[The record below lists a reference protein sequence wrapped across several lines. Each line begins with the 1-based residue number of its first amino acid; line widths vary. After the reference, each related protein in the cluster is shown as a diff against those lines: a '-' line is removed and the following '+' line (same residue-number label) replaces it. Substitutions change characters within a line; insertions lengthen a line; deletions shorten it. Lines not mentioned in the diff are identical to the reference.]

1 MADVN
6 NPEAVQPATMAGVES
21 ACDIGEMMSAY
32 LDGELRDG
40 ELDQVVSHLT
50 DCLECIAEFHE
61 LKEARTAVR
70 MLPML
75 QVPDRVMPAAHY
87 GPELSAFLDGELTA
101 DEQVTIVA
109 HLQTCTD
116 CLLEL
121 QDLDAARTAVRSM
134 PGVEPP
140 VPLLPRVPAR
150 SQRTSLRRLA
160 VAAAGFIGA
169 AAIAINMASSG
180 PEPTAVDLDQ
190 FADRHTVRV
199 SVEDGFTGV
208 PIINRGGTP

>member
-1 MADVN
+1 MADVTQ
-6 NPEAVQPATMAGVES
+6 PRRTDALDALEANTCA
-21 ACDIGEMMSAY
+21 IGELMSAY

-40 ELDQVVSHLT
+40 ELEQVVAHLA
-50 DCLECIAEFHE
+50 DCLDCIAEFHD

-70 MLPML
+70 MLPIL

-87 GPELSAFLDGELTA
+87 GPELSAFLDGELTV
-101 DEQVTIVA
+101 DEQEMIVN
-109 HLQTCTD
+109 HLRICTD

-121 QDLDAARTAVRSM
+121 QDLDAARTAVRAL

-140 VPLLPRVPAR
+140 LPLLPRFPVR

-169 AAIAINMASSG
+169 AFIAFNMASSG
-180 PEPTAVDLDQ
+180 PEPTSVDLDQ
-190 FADRHTVRV
+190 FADRHNVRV
-199 SVEDGFTGV
+199 SVDDGGAAV
-208 PIINRGGTP
+208 PVLARRTAP

>member
-1 MADVN
+1 MADVT
-6 NPEAVQPATMAGVES
+6 QPRPSRHHDAIEGS
-21 ACDIGEMMSAY
+21 ACDIGELMSAY

-40 ELDQVVSHLT
+40 ELDRVVAHLA
-50 DCLECIAEFHE
+50 DCLDCIAEFHD

-70 MLPML
+70 MLPIL

-87 GPELSAFLDGELTA
+87 GPELSAFLDGELTVE
-101 DEQVTIVA
+101 EQAMIVT
-109 HLQTCTD
+109 HLQGCTD

-121 QDLDAARTAVRSM
+121 QDLDAARTAIRAL

-140 VPLLPRVPAR
+140 VPLLPRLAVR

-169 AAIAINMASSG
+169 AFIAFNMASSG
-180 PEPTAVDLDQ
+180 PEPMSVDLDE
-190 FADRHTVRV
+190 FADRHNVRV
-199 SVEDGFTGV
+199 SVDDGAVVV
-208 PIINRGGTP
+208 PALARRTTP

>member
-1 MADVN
+1 MADVTQ
-6 NPEAVQPATMAGVES
+6 PRPPDHLDAVAAST
-21 ACDIGEMMSAY
+21 CDIGELMSAY

-40 ELDQVVSHLT
+40 ELERVVSHLA
-50 DCLECIAEFHE
+50 DCLDCIAEFHD

-70 MLPML
+70 MLPIL

-87 GPELSAFLDGELTA
+87 GPELSAFLDGELTVG
-101 DEQVTIVA
+101 EQAMIVN
-109 HLQTCTD
+109 HLHGCTD

-121 QDLDAARTAVRSM
+121 QDLDAARTAVRAL

-140 VPLLPRVPAR
+140 IPLLPRLPVR

-169 AAIAINMASSG
+169 AFIAFNMASSG
-180 PEPTAVDLDQ
+180 PEPTSVDLDQ
-190 FADRHTVRV
+190 FADRHNVRV
-199 SVEDGFTGV
+199 SVDDGAVVV
-208 PIINRGGTP
+208 PALARRTAP

>member
-1 MADVN
+1 MADVTQ
-6 NPEAVQPATMAGVES
+6 PRRTVPLDAVEGST
-21 ACDIGEMMSAY
+21 CDIGELMSAY

-40 ELDQVVSHLT
+40 ELEQVVVHIA
-50 DCLECIAEFHE
+50 DCLDCVAEFHD

-70 MLPML
+70 MLPIL

-87 GPELSAFLDGELTA
+87 GLELSAFLDGELTV
-101 DEQVTIVA
+101 DEQEMIVL
-109 HLQTCTD
+109 HLQKCTD

-121 QDLDAARTAVRSM
+121 QDLDAARTAVRAL

-140 VPLLPRVPAR
+140 LPLMPRLPVR

-169 AAIAINMASSG
+169 AFIAFNMASSG
-180 PEPTAVDLDQ
+180 PEPTSVDLDQ
-190 FADRHTVRV
+190 FADRHNVRV
-199 SVEDGFTGV
+199 SVDDGAVVV
-208 PIINRGGTP
+208 PALSGRTAP